1 MAITATMQLLDANIH
16 GVTDMTAH
24 RSGSTTWLQLRT
36 AKGETVNVFMDHDM
50 ASEIADLWK
59 HMNREPEPPTF
70 DEALAA
76 KCDAD
81 ARMDDARALKGM
93 V

>member
-1 MAITATMQLLDANIH
+1 MTINAQISLPEAHIH
-16 GVTDMTAH
+16 GVDTMIATSHAL
-24 RSGSTTWLQLRT
+24 RLRT
-36 AKGETVNVFMDHDM
+36 AKGENVWIYMDADM
-50 ASEIADLWK
+50 ASKIADLWK

-81 ARMDDARALKGM
+81 ARMDEARALKGM

>member
-1 MAITATMQLLDANIH
+1 MTINANLHHVDTMKADHRDGTAWLTIADARGNRFAI
-16 GVTDMTAH
+16 
-24 RSGSTTWLQLRT
+24 
-36 AKGETVNVFMDHDM
+36 FMDYDM

-81 ARMDDARALKGM
+81 ARMDEARALKGM